1 MVKIDMEMPTS
12 CEECRFAVDGWCYVI
27 RAEDEQPSELCYLT
41 RPEWCPLM
49 EVQE

>member
-12 CEECRFAVDGWCYVI
+12 CEECRFSVDGWCYVI
-27 RAEDEQPSELCYLT
+27 RAEDEQPSKIDPSI
-41 RPEWCPLM
+41 RMWWCPLQ

>member
-1 MVKIDMEMPTS
+1 MVKINMGMPTS
-12 CEECRFAVDGWCYVI
+12 CEECRFAVDGWCYAL

-49 EVQE
+49 EVHE